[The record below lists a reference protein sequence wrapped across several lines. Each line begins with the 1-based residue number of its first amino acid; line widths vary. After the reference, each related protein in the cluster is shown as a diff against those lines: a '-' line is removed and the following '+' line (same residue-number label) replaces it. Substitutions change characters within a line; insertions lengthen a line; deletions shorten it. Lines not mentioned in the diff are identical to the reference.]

1 MLGEFDMKRG
11 DTPAHDFYIKNIAH
25 VLRYKNDQRLAA
37 YDITEPQARLLGHID
52 GAQRSGQEISRRYLS
67 EAMQI
72 SGPSVTSLLNS
83 LEKKGFIMRRSG
95 NEDGRTIL
103 IELSEKATA
112 LLNEV
117 SGILTA
123 ITDELLVGFSEE
135 EKRIYL
141 MFLKRT
147 YDNLGVESHI

>member
-1 MLGEFDMKRG
+1 MKRG
-11 DTPAHDFYIKNIAH
+11 DTPSHDFYIKNIAH

-37 YDITEPQARLLGHID
+37 YDITEPQVRLLGHID

-83 LEKKGFIMRRSG
+83 LEKNGFIVRRSG

-103 IELSEKATA
+103 IELSQKASS
-112 LLNEV
+112 LLNEM
-117 SGILTA
+117 SDILSA
-123 ITDELLVGFSEE
+123 ITEELLAGFSEE
-135 EKRIYL
+135 EKMVYL

-147 YDNLGVESHI
+147 YDNLGIESHI

>member
-1 MLGEFDMKRG
+1 MKRG
-11 DTPAHDFYIKNIAH
+11 DTPSHDFYIKNIAH

-37 YDITEPQARLLGHID
+37 YDITEPQVRLLGHID

-83 LEKKGFIMRRSG
+83 LEKNGYIVRRSG

-103 IELSEKATA
+103 IELSQKATG
-112 LLNEV
+112 LLNEM

-123 ITDELLVGFSEE
+123 ITEELLAGFSEE
-135 EKRIYL
+135 EKMVYL

-147 YDNLGVESHI
+147 YDNLGMESHI

>member
-1 MLGEFDMKRG
+1 MKRG
-11 DTPAHDFYIKNIAH
+11 DTPSHDFYIKNIAH

-37 YDITEPQARLLGHID
+37 YEITEPQVRLLGHID

-83 LEKKGFIMRRSG
+83 LEKNGFIVRRSG

-103 IELSEKATA
+103 IELSQKATG
-112 LLNEV
+112 LLNEM

-123 ITDELLVGFSEE
+123 ITEELLAGFSEE
-135 EKRIYL
+135 EKMVYL

-147 YDNLGVESHI
+147 YDNLGMESHI